1 MTWPR
6 RPGSADGGFLRR
18 AGGITA
24 LLAGLIVVLAAVGT
38 AYGLARTSPAA
49 PARPVQGAP
58 VKMFSTMLDEA
69 AVEATTRSQWTAIAR
84 ENAIVVLNSWDFRLI
99 PVLKHA
105 NPRVQVWVY
114 KDLSGVRSDDCTTRN
129 GDCGD
134 CGGTVTDST
143 LISSGMGYCWVRRNH
158 PNWLLQAASTGQPMR
173 FRGYPDIWET
183 NYGSLGYQRQWI
195 ANVIADARAH
205 RWDGVEVDNALT
217 TANGYGVAAMYP
229 TNTAVQAATYS
240 ALAELGPA
248 FTNAGLP
255 AAFNVGYATEFPGLW
270 QRWLA
275 PVGGLIQ
282 EFYLSFS
289 TQPNAVG
296 ADWAAY
302 QDEISSCTAQ
312 HKSCW
317 FHAGDYSA
325 AVTSQ
330 TRQYA
335 LASYLLANNS
345 QQLLALADM
354 RSGPDP
360 RRLAVGAPLG
370 TMKHIGAAWGRFF
383 TRGIAVVNP
392 TDSAVT
398 IYLGGSYLDNGH
410 PVSVVTLRPATGL
423 VLRAAPQ

>member
-1 MTWPR
+1 MR
-6 RPGSADGGFLRR
+6 K
-18 AGGITA
+18 AGWITA
-24 LLAGLIVVLAAVGT
+24 LLAGLITILAAVGT
-38 AYGLARTSPAA
+38 AYGLAPASPA
-49 PARPVQGAP
+49 PARPVHGVP

-69 AVEATTRSQWTAIAR
+69 AVEATTNSQWTSIAR

-99 PVLKHA
+99 PLLKHA
-105 NPRVQVWVY
+105 NPKVQVWVY
-114 KDLSGVRSDDCTTRN
+114 KDLSGVRSDDCTTSS

-134 CGGTVTDST
+134 CTTGVSDST

-158 PNWLLQAASTGQPMR
+158 PNWLLRAASTGQPMQ
-173 FRGYPDIWET
+173 FRGYPAIWET

-195 ANVIADARAH
+195 ANVLADAKAH

-229 TNTAVQAATYS
+229 ANAAVQTATYS
-240 ALAELGPA
+240 ALREVGPA
-248 FTNAGLP
+248 LKDAGLGSV
-255 AAFNVGYATEFPGLW
+255 FNVGYATEFSGLW

-275 PVGGLIQ
+275 PVGGIVQ

-317 FHAGDYSA
+317 FHAGNYSA

-335 LASYLLANNS
+335 LASYLLAAND
-345 QQLLALADM
+345 QQLLAVGDM
-354 RSGPDP
+354 KSGLGAP
-360 RRLAVGAPLG
+360 RWELGSPLG
-370 TMKHIGAAWGRFF
+370 TRKQIGTAWGRYFSD
-383 TRGIAVVNP
+383 GIAVVNP
-392 TDSAVT
+392 SDSVST
-398 IYLGGSYLDNGH
+398 VYLGGSYLDNGH